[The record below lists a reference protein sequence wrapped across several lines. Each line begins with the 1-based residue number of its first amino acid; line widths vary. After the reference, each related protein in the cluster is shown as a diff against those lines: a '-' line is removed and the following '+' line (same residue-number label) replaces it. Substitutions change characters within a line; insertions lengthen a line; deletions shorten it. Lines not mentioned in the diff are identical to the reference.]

1 MDLTQIS
8 LAFPNVEQDGETA
21 SSDRNLISHFLLQK
35 SLKCQNICV
44 VIIIFS
50 QTFVATTM
58 QPELSIRSCK
68 KYNYLY
74 STNLKS
80 GLLLT
85 PFCWKKKL
93 QFFSCGFEVFT
104 AVLLLALFAKET
116 FWCATED
123 TKSFCVMHWISII
136 FTLMPEEI
144 DREHKCCIGSG
155 VLWQVKVLYAYWD
168 TL

>member
-68 KYNYLY
+68 KIQLSLLY
-74 STNLKS
+74 QPQKWPTSHT
-80 GLLLT
+80 LLLKEET
-85 PFCWKKKL
+85 PIFLLRLRSFYCSSL
-93 QFFSCGFEVFT
+93 T
-104 AVLLLALFAKET
+104 A
-116 FWCATED
+116 
-123 TKSFCVMHWISII
+123 SIV
-136 FTLMPEEI
+136 
-144 DREHKCCIGSG
+144 C
-155 VLWQVKVLYAYWD
+155 
-168 TL
+168 